1 MAKKKASRKKNT
13 GTNGFK
19 TRRMR
24 QAQRNQRDRLR
35 LIGLGVLGILV
46 IGAFIFWPRPKALE
60 VSAARLSDD
69 PSIGSSTALV
79 TIVEYGDFGC
89 PACRSWHF
97 AGIRD
102 RILSQYGDQVRFVWR
117 DFPVITAQ
125 SPKAAEAAQCAYDQG
140 KFWEYHDLLFDRA
153 PAISVSALKAYAAQ
167 LELDVDAFNTCLDSG
182 QHRATVERDLNE
194 ARRLGL
200 PGTPSFA
207 VNDQRLVGPP
217 TYEVLQGVIIEALA
231 NDE

>member
-1 MAKKKASRKKNT
+1 
-13 GTNGFK
+13 
-19 TRRMR
+19 MR
-24 QAQRNQRDRLR
+24 HSQSKQRSRLR
-35 LIGLGVLGILV
+35 LIGLAIFGLLV
-46 IGAFIFWPRPKALE
+46 IGVFIYLPRPKALE

-69 PSIGSSTALV
+69 PSIGSTTALV

-102 RILSQYGDQVRFVWR
+102 RIIAQYGDQVRFVWR

-140 KFWEYHDLLFDRA
+140 KFWEYHDLLYDRA
-153 PAISVSALKAYAAQ
+153 PAISLSALKAYAAQ
-167 LELDVDAFNTCLDSG
+167 LELDVVAFNDCLDSG
-182 QHRATVERDLNE
+182 QHRASVERDLNE

-200 PGTPSFA
+200 PGIPSFV

-217 TYEVLQGVIIEALA
+217 TYEVLQGVISEALA
-231 NDE
+231 NN